1 MALYCDQDVFLK
13 YADVVLKLIE
23 TEIEP
28 PQQNRNGTITPVANL
43 ESLTALKLL
52 LRKYANY
59 FLERQKIN
67 MFQMINDIFYSGF
80 NRQVIE
86 CVAEICNICNSRF
99 KYAAQVK
106 LLNTCYIILQRQ
118 RDNFPLS
125 IEEHFNSGDLQSFD
139 ARAGLSR
146 ESMASRDKKNSSMKQ
161 IDTSGGEPGLPPT
174 DFDQNTGSRPS
185 EVTAAGSSRQRGK
198 QQIKQFFEHVLD

>member
-13 YADVVLKLIE
+13 YADLVLKLIE

-67 MFQMINDIFYSGF
+67 MYQMINDIFYSGF

-86 CVAEICNICNSRF
+86 CIAEICNICNSRF
-99 KYAAQVK
+99 KYAAQIK

-125 IEEHFNSGDLQSFD
+125 IEEHFNQGDLQNFD

-146 ESMASRDKKNSSMKQ
+146 ESMASRDKKTPSMKQ
-161 IDTSGGEPGLPPT
+161 IDTPGGEPGLPPT
-174 DFDQNTGSRPS
+174 DFENTGSRPS
-185 EVTAAGSSRQRGK
+185 EVTPAGSSRQRGK
-198 QQIKQFFEHVLD
+198 Q